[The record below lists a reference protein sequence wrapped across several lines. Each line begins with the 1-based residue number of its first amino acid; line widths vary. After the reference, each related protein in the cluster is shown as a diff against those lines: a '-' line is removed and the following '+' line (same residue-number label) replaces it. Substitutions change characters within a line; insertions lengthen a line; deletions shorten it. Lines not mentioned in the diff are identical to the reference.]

1 MSILLA
7 RSLADELA
15 KHPYAWPGGYP
26 RYAVTDDG
34 GCLCVNCVRTERTAI
49 DHAIPGDGWF
59 LLSLAIN
66 WESTLY
72 CDHCGDVIESAYG
85 DAGDPDLSALSVNDH
100 PSLSAADCN
109 PSMR

>member
-15 KHPYAWPGGYP
+15 EHPYAWPGGYP
-26 RYAVTDDG
+26 RYAITDDG
-34 GCLCVNCVRTERTAI
+34 EALCVNCIRTERAAI
-49 DHAIPGDGWF
+49 DHATPGDGWF

-66 WESTLY
+66 WESSLHCAH
-72 CDHCGDVIESAYG
+72 CDGAIESAYG
-85 DAGDPDLSALSVNDH
+85 DADNDLSNLPASNH
-100 PSLSAADCN
+100 PTLSAADCN